1 MKQLQLISG
10 LILFTVSIFAQETT
24 DLSAFYFEVD
34 QLSEKSFTDIAKNK
48 LENSQFVLVGE
59 QHGIQEVAKVTD
71 VFYQLGQPEGY
82 RYLCVETDPLAA
94 RFLTEMQG
102 SPEKARLFYQKN
114 PMSIPFYNNEDDH
127 FLFEHVLKDKGEIWG
142 IDQTM
147 MAQFR
152 LNFSYLISQTKNKAL
167 KQQLK
172 AELALAN
179 EAYNKAIDQKKFN
192 ELYIFSYDENKHET
206 LQVLAKTSEE
216 KDIIKQLWKTRSIYN
231 HYWQGEHY
239 QNNNVRGNLMK
250 QHFSNYYKDAQA
262 KDPLPKVVFKLG
274 ANHAAKGLTRTS
286 IYDISNLAHELAN
299 FNGMESV
306 HIFAMGISGEASLGN
321 PFAPQP
327 IMEFDNKKQ
336 FPEEIKN
343 IIEQSQKKYLVI
355 DVESM
360 RKTAVIKKVSKDLKE
375 VIFAYD
381 LLILVND
388 CKAVNSF

>member
-1 MKQLQLISG
+1 MKQIRLTVG
-10 LILFTVSIFAQETT
+10 LLLCTIFLFAQETT
-24 DLSAFYFEVD
+24 DWSDFYFEVD
-34 QLSEKSFTDIAKNK
+34 DLNEKAFVDLAKDK
-48 LENSQFVLVGE
+48 LKNSQFVMVGE

-102 SPEKARLFYQKN
+102 SPEEARLFYQKN

-127 FLFEHVLKDKGEIWG
+127 FLFENVLKHKGTIWG

-152 LNFSYLISQTKNKAL
+152 LNFSFLLSQTKNQAFK
-167 KQQLK
+167 KQLT

-179 EAYNKAIDQKKFN
+179 AAYKKAIEQKKFD
-192 ELYIFSYDENKHET
+192 ELYIFNYDKNKHKM
-206 LQVLAKTSEE
+206 LQALAKTSEE
-216 KDIIKQLWKTRSIYN
+216 KDILKQLWETRTIYN
-231 HYWQGEHY
+231 HYWQGEYY

-274 ANHAAKGLTRTS
+274 ANHAAKGLTRTN

-327 IMEFDNKKQ
+327 IMTFDNKKQ

-360 RKTAVIKKVSKDLKE
+360 RKTAAYKKLPKDLQE

-381 LLILVND
+381 LLILIND